1 MFPNSFCVLHL
12 YASILHL
19 SMCSFHCRCKQG
31 IFDVEKEITSVY
43 EETVADILQAE
54 IHSSVSK

>member
-12 YASILHL
+12 YASMLHL
-19 SMCSFHCRCKQG
+19 SMCSFHCRCKQC

-43 EETVADILQAE
+43 EETVADI
-54 IHSSVSK
+54 